1 MLGYKE
7 QQFRYTE
14 PKSCSKKGCN
24 NQTSFELLREGS
36 VYVDWQ
42 KIKLQESSGDLP
54 SGTVPRTIDVV
65 LRNEQVEKAQPG
77 DRVLITGT
85 LIVVPDIYTRNKPGE
100 KNELKKVPDSHRI

>member
-1 MLGYKE
+1 MLK
-7 QQFRYTE
+7 
-14 PKSCSKKGCN
+14 
-24 NQTSFELLREGS
+24 EGS

-42 KIKLQESSGDLP
+42 KIKIQESSGDLP

-85 LIVVPDIYTRNKPGE
+85 LIVVPDIFSRTKPGE
-100 KNELKKVPDSHRI
+100 KNELKKKTDSYRFQDLRREEKGTIRS